1 MGGFMRIALS
11 TTLLLA
17 ATVAGGLQAQRLGE
31 FGRLEPGQT
40 VRIKTVGGSRFS
52 TRLGGGATDSVRF
65 AHALIP
71 FAPEGVDTLW
81 VRGHATVTG
90 AIVGAAIAAPIT
102 FGLMAWTCE
111 FVSEGSGCD
120 QYGLVTLLA
129 LGGGAAGA
137 LVGGAIGYLVPKWR
151 LRYARDRDLA
161 ISPMLA
167 PGGRIGVAV
176 RF

>member
-1 MGGFMRIALS
+1 MRIALG
-11 TTLLLA
+11 TALLLA
-17 ATVAGGLQAQRLGE
+17 ATLAGGLQAQRPGD

-40 VRIKTVGGSRFS
+40 VRITTVGGSRFS
-52 TRLGGGATDSVRF
+52 TRLGGGETDSLRF

-90 AIVGAAIAAPIT
+90 TIVGAAIAAPIT

-111 FVSEGSGCD
+111 FVSEGAGCD

-137 LVGGAIGYLVPKWR
+137 LVGAGIGSLVPKWR
-151 LRYARDRDLA
+151 LRYARDHDLA
-161 ISPMLA
+161 IRPMLA
-167 PGGRIGVAV
+167 PGGRIGLAV